1 MKPDLNDKISILSP
15 TEMNKNAIIGMV
27 LLVGMVL
34 TKAYL
39 SSGEDSKEGFFSSSE
54 QSIANVEHSE
64 DLRSERSTS
73 VLGSSQLFASNFT
86 TPSLSD
92 FNSLKPNFE
101 ASVDANN
108 VVVDRDVADYNNEEL
123 AEDIRPMESY
133 SNTGYGMWMGSSEDV
148 ETIEESAPLDRGNT
162 ISDNISKLFPISH

>member
-1 MKPDLNDKISILSP
+1 
-15 TEMNKNAIIGMV
+15 MV

-39 SSGEDSKEGFFSSSE
+39 SSEQESKEGFFSRSE
-54 QSIANVEHSE
+54 QGIANIEHSDE
-64 DLRSERSTS
+64 LRSELSTQ

-86 TPSLSD
+86 TPSLND
-92 FNSLKPNFE
+92 FNSLKPKFE
-101 ASVDANN
+101 TSNDNN
-108 VVVDRDVADYNNEEL
+108 AVAIDRDVTDYNNEEL

-148 ETIEESAPLDRGNT
+148 ETIEESAPLDHGNT
-162 ISDNISKLFPISH
+162 ISDNISRLFPISH